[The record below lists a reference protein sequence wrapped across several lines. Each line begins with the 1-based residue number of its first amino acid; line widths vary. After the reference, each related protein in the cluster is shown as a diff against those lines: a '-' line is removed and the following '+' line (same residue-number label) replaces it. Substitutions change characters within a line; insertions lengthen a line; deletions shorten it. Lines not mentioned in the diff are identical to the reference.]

1 MSNDKKTGEKIE
13 PTHKIKTPKPKPEHE
28 IRQNS
33 ILISLFQKRAN
44 SGYGYWCYS
53 IRRAFVAGSGREVF
67 GSDFFRNNEA
77 DLIAGIKAASAFL
90 REKEEILPEE
100 DYELE
105 SRKHIYEYER
115 THGTTYATEAK
126 IDAEAEPQ
134 GE

>member
-1 MSNDKKTGEKIE
+1 MPNEKKNGEKIE
-13 PTHKIKTPKPKPEHE
+13 ATAKKKMPKPKPEHE

-44 SGYGYWCYS
+44 SGYRYWCYS
-53 IRRAFVAGSGREVF
+53 IRRVFVAGSGREVS

-90 REKEEILPEE
+90 REKDDFLPEE

-115 THGTTYATEAK
+115 THGTPFATKAEVNG
-126 IDAEAEPQ
+126 DANPQ